1 MKDRKEAGGVVA
13 RSSVDTILSAARSEF
28 GRLGLSGARISN
40 IAQNCGKTKQLIYH
54 YYQSKDE
61 LFSDVV
67 WDCLQQSMRNMQ
79 AHDYAGMPPA
89 KAFHLFLITMS
100 DQYRL
105 FPEWIPIMLDE
116 NIHGG
121 VHLQQRKRVLAVT
134 QPVVDIFA
142 NIIARGTATGD
153 FKADLD
159 VERLYAAALGILTT
173 CYFCGGVLSAFLPLD
188 LTSNEGVEA
197 WQHYAVGLMVDSV
210 IARAEV
216 SSAITGA

>member
-1 MKDRKEAGGVVA
+1 MKGGKEAGGAGA

-28 GRLGLSGARISN
+28 GRVGLSGARIAN

-54 YYQSKDE
+54 YYESKDE
-61 LFSDVV
+61 LFSEVV

-79 AHDYAGMPPA
+79 AHDYAAMPPEQ
-89 KAFHLFLITMS
+89 AFRLFLITMS

-105 FPEWIPIMLDE
+105 FPDWIPIMLDE

-121 VHLQQRKRVLAVT
+121 AHLQQRKRVLAVT

-142 NIIARGTATGD
+142 NIIARGIATGG
-153 FKADLD
+153 FKTGLD

-173 CYFCGGVLSAFLPLD
+173 CYFCGGVLAAFLPLD
-188 LTSNEGVEA
+188 LTSDDGIRS
-197 WQHYAVGLMVDSV
+197 WQHYAVELMLDSV
-210 IARAEV
+210 IAGRDV
-216 SSAITGA
+216 SSTIAAA